1 MGKTIRV
8 EDETYEDL
16 EKLILHRETFNNV
29 IQRLLKVYHTLSEV
43 SVILG
48 PGHFL
53 KSEESPAAA
62 ALSKKEAD

>member
-16 EKLILHRETFNNV
+16 EKLIIHRETFNNV

-48 PGHFL
+48 PEHWL
-53 KSEESPAAA
+53 KSEKSPAAA
-62 ALSKKEAD
+62 ALAKKEAG